1 MSRYNWISRALW
13 TLSVLAC
20 GSTLPAPAAADF
32 APDAALH
39 TTVGD
44 CAVQTG
50 VEHGADGDAYVI
62 IGLPGYG
69 VGAPEGTYYE
79 DGTPVNANFTIDATI
94 IELCLGKPAGT
105 VTAFNSNGADATK
118 ITDTEYGFSFTLNY
132 DILPIRLG
140 DVHDFFLTP
149 LAPGP
154 TVALTSNATAV
165 QSGVFTV
172 TATFSE
178 AVTGFEI
185 GDISLNNATASN
197 FSATS
202 ATVYTVDVTPTAD
215 GAVTVDVAA
224 DVAADTATNGNTA
237 ATQISVTSDQTAPTV
252 ALTSDAA
259 AVQSGVFTV
268 TATFDEAVTGFEI
281 GDISLN
287 NATASN
293 FSATSATVSIDVT
306 PTKDGAVTVD
316 VAADV
321 AEDTAT
327 NGNTAATQISV
338 TTDGTKPTVE
348 ISGPTEVVTTDFQVT
363 FTFSETVS
371 DFTVHDVTVVNGTKG
386 SFDVSDQTYTL
397 MISPELGKTVSISV
411 EAGKAE
417 DAAGNGN
424 KASDVFEVQAGSPAS
439 EFAQNEAEI
448 RQVIV
453 DDATRSL
460 QSTMSANDRMI
471 RDARGRFIDS
481 QRQSSE
487 GEGALSSN
495 NNVAFDI
502 DGSAN
507 VNGTTLR
514 TKGTFFGQQGN
525 FEGTQRRLVF
535 GDFDVQHDGDTGS
548 STATIT
554 GRIAWEQMTSN
565 DTMLGYFIGGEL
577 AHSNIAGSFEGDQNR
592 LGVTAG
598 GYVVHQLN
606 EQVFL
611 DGFITLGAGRNNLE
625 MANDVLAL
633 ESDYTTQT
641 ATVGAELSGVY
652 EYGQYEFH
660 PELAFSYGQTWIDD
674 VGFTGR
680 AYGLVDNTLSLDA
693 GNVSIANLTLRPE
706 IVWALDAETVADS
719 NSQLSFAPRLI
730 CERTIAA
737 TTTQDCG
744 AGAEIGLMS
753 QSEDGLSSANIRF
766 VVDRV
771 GNSNRS
777 SVVLNLEQRF

>member
-1 MSRYNWISRALW
+1 MKTEKNSTIRVFGTIFGTPLRT
-13 TLSVLAC
+13 TLSGLGC
-20 GSTLPAPAAADF
+20 GLSGSVGRFGLRRVILRLRLLSMDQKMPLNLPRYMFRRANGSFRYKRNVPKD
-32 APDAALH
+32 LR
-39 TTVGD
+39 TV
-44 CAVQTG
+44 
-50 VEHGADGDAYVI
+50 I
-62 IGLPGYG
+62 P
-69 VGAPEGTYYE
+69 
-79 DGTPVNANFTIDATI
+79 
-94 IELCLGKPAGT
+94 K
-105 VTAFNSNGADATK
+105 
-118 ITDTEYGFSFTLNY
+118 
-132 DILPIRLG
+132 
-140 DVHDFFLTP
+140 
-149 LAPGP
+149 
-154 TVALTSNATAV
+154 
-165 QSGVFTV
+165 
-172 TATFSE
+172 
-178 AVTGFEI
+178 
-185 GDISLNNATASN
+185 
-197 FSATS
+197 
-202 ATVYTVDVTPTAD
+202 ATVYRQLGNTYQDALWALPKVHAEIEALFDLERRTTDEQRARELVRERLGERHKSMFIE
-215 GAVTVDVAA
+215 GAVD
-224 DVAADTATNGNTA
+224 
-237 ATQISVTSDQTAPTV
+237 PEWPE
-252 ALTSDAA
+252 
-259 AVQSGVFTV
+259 
-268 TATFDEAVTGFEI
+268 FDDFQE
-281 GDISLN
+281 L
-287 NATASN
+287 
-293 FSATSATVSIDVT
+293 
-306 PTKDGAVTVD
+306 
-316 VAADV
+316 
-321 AEDTAT
+321 AED
-327 NGNTAATQISV
+327 
-338 TTDGTKPTVE
+338 
-348 ISGPTEVVTTDFQVT
+348 
-363 FTFSETVS
+363 
-371 DFTVHDVTVVNGTKG
+371 
-386 SFDVSDQTYTL
+386 
-397 MISPELGKTVSISV
+397 
-411 EAGKAE
+411 
-417 DAAGNGN
+417 
-424 KASDVFEVQAGSPAS
+424 
-439 EFAQNEAEI
+439 
-448 RQVIV
+448 V
-453 DDATRSL
+453 D
-460 QSTMSANDRMI
+460 
-471 RDARGRFIDS
+471 
-481 QRQSSE
+481 
-487 GEGALSSN
+487 ALSSS

-525 FEGTQRRLVF
+525 AEGTQRRLVF

-660 PELAFSYGQTWIDD
+660 PELAFSYGKTWMGD

-693 GNVSIANLTLRPE
+693 ANVSIANLTLRPE

-737 TTTQDCG
+737 ATIQDCG